1 MPQLILIDQSV
12 VNVDPA
18 RSLVT
23 LDQSVVRLN
32 PAETLVTLDQ
42 SVVNVEPARSLVTLD
57 QSIVR
62 LNPAETLVTL
72 DQAVVNVEP
81 ARSLVTLDQS
91 VIYRPITD
99 WEALAPSERRAV
111 YVFDVGGLEIPIG
124 SAQATMRKDGQSFLQ
139 AVIPN
144 AGEWVDG
151 LAALSNETMTLRKGY
166 RYADDTLSPL
176 EAIAAAKF
184 ETSRS
189 DEGAGS
195 HSMTVSGY
203 SAYLQTAISDRV
215 LSGVSYRSIDGNGRR
230 RVRAEI
236 DLFLQ
241 PGHTAIDSDATELSV
256 ATIQYF
262 IGPASEFME
271 VLDEFVPATFVI
283 TFDTLEYQDY
293 LTGDWVVDAS
303 GDFIASANIADGQES
318 VMTLALPFPATVI
331 VTYKV
336 SSEDGYDFFVIEVNG
351 TEVFSDSG
359 DKSATWLTTSFMTQV
374 ADNIRLLY
382 RKDGSYSNYDDAAYI
397 QQISVVP

>member
-1 MPQLILIDQSV
+1 MPQLILI
-12 VNVDPA
+12 
-18 RSLVT
+18 
-23 LDQSVVRLN
+23 
-32 PAETLVTLDQ
+32 DQ

-124 SAQATMRKDGQSFLQ
+124 SAQATMKKDGQSFLQ

-144 AGEWVDG
+144 AGEWVDD
-151 LAALSNETMTLRKGY
+151 LAALPNETMTLRKGY

-303 GDFIASANIADGQES
+303 GDFIASANITHSQES
-318 VMTLALPFPATVI
+318 VMTLALPFSATVI